1 MGGSGSEPGGG
12 AAESEQ
18 ELPLQHLR
26 ALRGSRKAV
35 YDIQIQKRK
44 CLWKGRLRHGRFDS
58 HAYEPSTI
66 HVAEPSDIE
75 ALRSGVPLQNFGKED
90 FALATQ
96 EYGINGVLA
105 IFNIG
110 NRTGQARA
118 DFYASLNG
126 LVQQFFQSLP
136 MSVPLPFK
144 HEESSV
150 GVKGGDKGW
159 QRGEVAVT
167 QEDLGLLSER
177 LKNHGFAES
186 VSGNGG
192 GSAEEEGDGRFNIGS
207 IGLLGR

>member
-1 MGGSGSEPGGG
+1 M
-12 AAESEQ
+12 
-18 ELPLQHLR
+18 
-26 ALRGSRKAV
+26 
-35 YDIQIQKRK
+35 
-44 CLWKGRLRHGRFDS
+44 RHGRFDS